1 MMKLLISPTVC
12 VRFILHTNLVPSA
25 NLICTLVDGFD
36 WSTSNRV
43 VMLCRSAP
51 PEPALVDDVDE
62 DAASRVPLVGN
73 VPGIA
78 ALGGA
83 VEGSPGTGEPRRWPC
98 PEKAL

>member
-1 MMKLLISPTVC
+1 MIKFLISPTVC
-12 VRFILHTNLVPSA
+12 VKFIRATIRVPSA
-25 NLICTLVDGFD
+25 SRICTLVVGFV

-51 PEPALVDDVDE
+51 PEPAPVDDVDE